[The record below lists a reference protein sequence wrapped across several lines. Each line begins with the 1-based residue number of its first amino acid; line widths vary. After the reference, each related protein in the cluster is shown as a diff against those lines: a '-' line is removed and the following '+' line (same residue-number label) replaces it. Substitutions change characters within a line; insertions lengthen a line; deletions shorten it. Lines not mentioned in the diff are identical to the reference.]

1 MSSSTPLSVAV
12 IGAGMAGTTHA
23 NAWRQVGTVFELG
36 LPEARV
42 LDLGLFRADACRP
55 AARAPASFDEAFG

>member
-1 MSSSTPLSVAV
+1 
-12 IGAGMAGTTHA
+12 MATHI
-23 NAWRQVGTVFELG
+23 ELG

-42 LDLGLFRADACRP
+42 LDLGPFRADPCRL